1 MEGNFPLQADEKNA
15 YEESL
20 TCATSSKENQKGTI
34 STAFSDGCLLTFIKI
49 IYVYGRY
56 VTVVCKTFH

>member
-20 TCATSSKENQKGTI
+20 TCATSSKEN
-34 STAFSDGCLLTFIKI
+34 
-49 IYVYGRY
+49 
-56 VTVVCKTFH
+56 H

>member
-20 TCATSSKENQKGTI
+20 TCATSSKENQQGTI
-34 STAFSDGCLLTFIKI
+34 STAFSYGCLLNFIKS
-49 IYVYGRY
+49 YMSMADM
-56 VTVVCKTFH
+56 